1 MFMNT
6 LSELNIFYDSAH
18 CFAERDGVVV
28 VGWVSRL
35 ALQTEFYES
44 SPQLPQFVLWERQQC
59 QTGYI

>member
-1 MFMNT
+1 MNT
-6 LSELNIFYDSAH
+6 LSELNIFYDSAQ

-44 SPQLPQFVLWERQQC
+44 SPQLVETTSEQRKRPVLC
-59 QTGYI
+59 